1 MQVLRVL
8 RVLRVLHLMMQVLKQ
23 AQLALGQQ
31 QPSLPATQ

>member
-1 MQVLRVL
+1 MQVL

-23 AQLALGQQ
+23 AQQGLGQQ

>member
-1 MQVLRVL
+1 MQVL

-31 QPSLPATQ
+31 QPPLPATQ